1 MIDGWEEHQCPWQ
14 EEAALLRGSVAELKA
29 EVDSLKRMVFG
40 KKSERMP
47 SVAEVLRKDGSKK
60 SDANAAKERRRQ
72 NAEARAA
79 LPTEDVHIPVA
90 PPARACPNCGS
101 GDLSPLGEGEVS
113 FVYEYVPASF
123 VRQRIIREKLA
134 CSCGEYV
141 VTAEPPPKAI
151 DKGHYGPGF
160 IGHVVTSKCADSLPL
175 HRMEKQYKR
184 AGVPIARSTMCD
196 LFHGAADALRPLYDR
211 QMALIAEQ
219 PVVQADETTLRVQQK
234 GKTRKGYLWTFLSGD
249 LIGYRFSPT
258 RSSETP
264 AAVLG
269 SSTGTLVVD
278 AYTGY
283 NRVTTPEGRTR
294 AGCLAHARRKFFE
307 ALETAPEAQEA
318 LDLIL
323 DVYRVEHEARDG
335 GFVRTDKHLAL
346 RRTRSRAA
354 MERLRAWC
362 QAQAPAHLPKG
373 PLGKAISYALAQW
386 EALTRFLDDPEIPV
400 DNNAS
405 ERALR
410 VAALGRK
417 NYLFVG
423 HDQAGQNA
431 AVLYSLVSTCEAQ
444 GVNPTDYLADVLIR
458 IQTHPQ
464 SAIDELLP
472 HQWKPPDAL
481 PDTTKLPP

>member
-1 MIDGWEEHQCPWQ
+1 MATTLGPEP
-14 EEAALLRGSVAELKA
+14 VELA
-29 EVDSLKRMVFG
+29 TLKRMVFG
-40 KKSERMP
+40 EKSERMP
-47 SVAEVLRKDGSKK
+47 SVAEALGKGGSKR
-60 SDANAAKERRRQ
+60 SDAKAAKERRRQ
-72 NAEARAA
+72 NAEAKAS
-79 LPTEDVHIPVA
+79 LPTQDVHIPVA
-90 PPARACPNCGS
+90 PSGRSCPSCGS
-101 GDLSPLGEGEVS
+101 EDLRPLGTGEVS
-113 FVYEYVPASF
+113 FVHEYVPASF
-123 VRQRIIREKLA
+123 VRKRIIREKLA

-141 VTAEPPPKAI
+141 VTAEAPPKAI

-160 IGHVVTSKCADSLPL
+160 IAHVITSKCADSLPL

-184 AGVPIARSTMCD
+184 AGVPVARSTMCD

-219 PVVQADETTLRVQQK
+219 PLVQADETTLRVQQK
-234 GKTRKGYLWTFLSGD
+234 GKTRKGYLWTFLSGN
-249 LIGYRFSPT
+249 LIGYRFSPS

-264 AAVLG
+264 LLVLG
-269 SSTGTLVVD
+269 SSKGTLVVD

-283 NRVTTPEGRTR
+283 NRVTTPDGRTR

-323 DVYRVEHEARDG
+323 NVYRVEHEARDG
-335 GFVRTDKHLAL
+335 GFVRTDKHLGL

-354 MERLRAWC
+354 MESLRSWC
-362 QAQAPAHLPKG
+362 QDQQPNHLPKG
-373 PLGKAISYALAQW
+373 PLGKAIGYALAQW
-386 EALTRFLDDPEIPV
+386 EALTRFLEDAEIPV

-431 AVLYSLVSTCEAQ
+431 AVLYSLVSTCEANHI
-444 GVNPTDYLADVLIR
+444 NPVDYLTDVLIR
-458 IQTHPQ
+458 IQAHPQ

-472 HQWKPPDAL
+472 HKWKPPDEPQEPTQA
-481 PDTTKLPP
+481 PP